1 MKAFFHQL
9 FDYNFY
15 CNKKLIKTCIR
26 LESIPENSVRLFSHV
41 LNAHHIWNA
50 RILDQAPALGVWDVH
65 EASSWGDVHY
75 QNQRD
80 SFEIITNAGPFDKRI
95 TYETSEGRTF
105 ANSLQDI
112 LFHIINHSTHHRA
125 QVATDFR
132 ASGLEPLAL
141 DYIVYK
147 R

>member
-15 CNKKLIKTCIR
+15 CNKRFIETCAQ
-26 LESIPENSVRLFSHV
+26 LQQIPEQSQRLFSHV

-50 RILDQAPALGVWDVH
+50 RISGQAPALAVWDVH
-65 EASSWGDVHY
+65 QVAAWGDLHY

-80 SFEIITNAGPFDKRI
+80 SFEIITNADPLDRRI
-95 TYETSEGRTF
+95 TYESTEGRTF
-105 ANSLQDI
+105 TNTLQDI

-125 QVATDFR
+125 QIAADFR
-132 ASGLEPLAL
+132 ANGLEPLAL
-141 DYIVYK
+141 DYIFYK

>member
-15 CNKKLIKTCIR
+15 CNKKFIETCAQ
-26 LESIPENSVRLFSHV
+26 LDSIPEKSARLFSHV
-41 LNAHHIWNA
+41 LNAHHIWNS
-50 RILDQAPALGVWDVH
+50 RISGQAPTLAVWDVH
-65 EASSWGDVHY
+65 DTAFWGDLHY

-80 SFEIITNAGPFDKRI
+80 SFEIITHADPFDKRI
-95 TYETSEGRTF
+95 SYENSEGRTF
-105 ANSLQDI
+105 ANTLQDI

-125 QVATDFR
+125 QIATDFR
-132 ASGLEPLAL
+132 ANGLEPLAL
-141 DYIVYK
+141 DYIFYK

>member
-15 CNKKLIKTCIR
+15 CNKKFIETCAQ
-26 LESIPENSVRLFSHV
+26 LEGVPEQSKRLFSHL

-50 RILDQAPALGVWDVH
+50 RILGQEPAQAVWDVH
-65 EASSWGDVHY
+65 EVAAWSDLHY

-80 SFEIITNAGPFDKRI
+80 SFEIITNADPFDKRI
-95 TYETSEGRTF
+95 TYETTEGRTF
-105 ANSLQDI
+105 SNTLQDI
-112 LFHIINHSTHHRA
+112 LFHVINHSTHHRA
-125 QVATDFR
+125 QIAVDFR
-132 ASGLEPLAL
+132 ANGLEPLAL
-141 DYIVYK
+141 DYIFYK

>member
-15 CNKKLIKTCIR
+15 CNKKFIETCAQ
-26 LESIPENSVRLFSHV
+26 LEHIPEQSHRLFSHV

-50 RILDQAPALGVWDVH
+50 RILGQAPALAVWDVH
-65 EASSWGDVHY
+65 QVTAWGDLHY

-80 SFEIITNAGPFDKRI
+80 SFEIITNADPLDKRI
-95 TYETSEGRTF
+95 TYENSEGRTF
-105 ANSLQDI
+105 ANTLQDI
-112 LFHIINHSTHHRA
+112 LFHVINHSTHHRA
-125 QVATDFR
+125 QIASDFR
-132 ASGLEPLAL
+132 ANGLEPLAL
-141 DYIVYK
+141 DYIFYK